1 MYIEATY
8 QTDGDNAK
16 LMLYLNGNGEV
27 SCLRFYYHMYG
38 DTIGALNVYSE
49 NHLIFS
55 STGNHGNLWIK
66 AERTIYLDTTVS
78 LIGRNNLGKWKHIF
92 SIRSIA
98 GSKVKIMIRL
108 TIIIM
113 GKYGFIRK
121 KNPINRKHT
130 LTKFINSNFREKFSF
145 FSGNIDLN
153 LSPLKIWQLV
163 GCYLSL

>member
-8 QTDGDNAK
+8 QNDGDNAK
-16 LMLYLNGNGEV
+16 LKLYLNGNGEV
-27 SCLRFYYHMYG
+27 SCLGFYYHMYG

-66 AERTIYLDTTVS
+66 AERTVYLDTTVS

>member
-1 MYIEATY
+1 MYIEATS

-78 LIGRNNLGKWKHIF
+78 LIGRNNLGKWKHF
-92 SIRSIA
+92 FN
-98 GSKVKIMIRL
+98 KIDR
-108 TIIIM
+108 
-113 GKYGFIRK
+113 G
-121 KNPINRKHT
+121 
-130 LTKFINSNFREKFSF
+130 
-145 FSGNIDLN
+145 
-153 LSPLKIWQLV
+153 
-163 GCYLSL
+163 